1 MRNKYGGYCDSQS
14 LTVEDDGVLMGVKAE
29 VLLR

>member
-14 LTVEDDGVLMGVKAE
+14 LTVEDDGELRLKCWLAE
-29 VLLR
+29 E